1 MNKNYR
7 TLYFDIETNGMEDF
21 VTFDD
26 LEVIHCLS
34 IYDGRKEQMI
44 TFEGDGIPEGLRM
57 LNQADTIIGHNVIKF
72 DIPAIQKLYTWSPQS
87 AILDTLVTARAVHPD
102 LRLADMSRKNFPKEL
117 WGSHSLKAWGQ
128 RLGGLFK
135 LEFDEQNFDHYSEEM
150 RKYCERDVLVTCAIG
165 QYLRGKEPD
174 SRMMGIEHQFA
185 RIIRSQEMVGFRF
198 DEKKA
203 DQLIIE
209 LTTKRAEL
217 LDELQRTFEPVVEE
231 MKTPSG
237 WQVQI
242 DDEIHSAP
250 TKASLKTLLKKLGH
264 VQALANK
271 ATKLEN
277 KTKSIPFNPGSRDQI
292 ADRLKKLGW
301 TPEHF
306 TPDGKPKIDEAVL
319 KSVKHPSAQLLL
331 HYLTV
336 QKRLGMLA
344 EGDNAWVKRVRHG
357 RIHGVVNTNGT
368 VTGRC
373 CHNTPNIAQ
382 VPAVRAPYGKQ
393 CRELFTAGEGYDL
406 VGVDA
411 SGLELRMLAHY
422 LALFDGGQYTKQL
435 LEGDIHSIN
444 QKAAGL
450 ETRDQAKTFIY
461 AFLYGAGDG
470 KIGDIVGGTA
480 MDGKKLKARF
490 LASLPALNKL
500 KKAVE
505 EKVRRSH
512 FLTGIDG
519 RKLPIRSEHSA
530 LNFLLQSAGAVV
542 MKKALILL
550 HHELTTNTQWALGRE
565 YAFVANIHDEFQAEV
580 VPKHSETYGKI
591 AVHAIKKAGKEL
603 KMNCPLDG
611 EYKIGRTW
619 ADTH

>member
-1 MNKNYR
+1 MKKQYS

-44 TFEGDGIPEGLRM
+44 TFDGDGIPEGLRM
-57 LNQADTIIGHNVIKF
+57 LNKADTIIGHNVIKF

-87 AILDTLVTARAVHPD
+87 AILDTLVTARAVHSD
-102 LRLADMSRKNFPKEL
+102 IRNTDMSRKDFPKEM

-135 LEFDEQNFDHYSEEM
+135 LEFDVENFDTYSDEM
-150 RKYCERDVLVTCAIG
+150 RKYCERDVLVTAAVG
-165 QYLRGKEPD
+165 SYLRTKEPD
-174 SRMMGIEHQFA
+174 SRMLGIEHQFA

-203 DQLIIE
+203 DALIAD

-217 LDELQRTFEPVVEE
+217 LDELQRTFEPTVEE

-237 WQVQI
+237 WQVEVEG
-242 DDEIHSAP
+242 EIHTAP
-250 TKASLKTLLKKLGH
+250 TKASLKTLLKELGH
-264 VQALANK
+264 AQALANK
-271 ATKLEN
+271 ATKLSN
-277 KTKSIPFNPGSRDQI
+277 KTKSTPFNPGSRDQI
-292 ADRLKKLGW
+292 ATRLKGLGW

-319 KSVKHPSAQLLL
+319 KDVKHPSAQLLL

-344 EGDNAWVKRVRHG
+344 EGDNAWVKKVRLG
-357 RIHGVVNTNGT
+357 RIHGAVNTNGT

-422 LALFDGGQYTKQL
+422 LAIFDGGQYMRQL
-435 LEGDIHSIN
+435 LEGDIHAIN

-480 MDGKKLKARF
+480 LDGKKLKARF
-490 LASLPALNKL
+490 LASLPALNRL
-500 KKAVE
+500 KRAVE
-505 EKVRRSH
+505 EKVKRSH
-512 FLTGIDG
+512 SLKGIDG
-519 RKLPIRSEHSA
+519 RILPIRSEHSA

-550 HHELTTNTQWALGRE
+550 HHELTTTTQWALGRE

-580 VPKHSETYGKI
+580 IPKHSETYGKM
-591 AVHAIKKAGKEL
+591 AVHAIKRAGKEL

>member
-1 MNKNYR
+1 
-7 TLYFDIETNGMEDF
+7 
-21 VTFDD
+21 
-26 LEVIHCLS
+26 
-34 IYDGRKEQMI
+34 MI
-44 TFEGDGIPEGLRM
+44 
-57 LNQADTIIGHNVIKF
+57 
-72 DIPAIQKLYTWSPQS
+72 S
-87 AILDTLVTARAVHPD
+87 
-102 LRLADMSRKNFPKEL
+102 
-117 WGSHSLKAWGQ
+117 
-128 RLGGLFK
+128 
-135 LEFDEQNFDHYSEEM
+135 
-150 RKYCERDVLVTCAIG
+150 
-165 QYLRGKEPD
+165 
-174 SRMMGIEHQFA
+174 IEHQFA

-203 DQLIIE
+203 DELIAE
-209 LTTKRAEL
+209 LATKRAEL

-231 MKTPSG
+231 MKTASG
-237 WQVQI
+237 WQV
-242 DDEIHSAP
+242 EVEGEFHSAP
-250 TKASLKTLLKKLGH
+250 TKTLLKTLLKELGH

-271 ATKLEN
+271 ATKLGN

-292 ADRLKKLGW
+292 ATRLKALGW
-301 TPEHF
+301 TPQHF
-306 TPDGKPKIDEAVL
+306 TSDGKEKIDESVL
-319 KSVKHPSAQLLL
+319 KGIKHPSAQLLL
-331 HYLTV
+331 QYLMI

-344 EGDNAWVKRVRHG
+344 EGDNAWIKRVRLG
-357 RIHGVVNTNGT
+357 RIHGSVNTNGT

-422 LALFDGGQYTKQL
+422 LANYDGGQYTRHL
-435 LEGDIHSIN
+435 LEGDVHSLN

-480 MDGKKLKARF
+480 RDGKNLKARF
-490 LASLPALNKL
+490 LASLPALNRL
-500 KKAVE
+500 KRAVE

-512 FLTGIDG
+512 SLKGIDG
-519 RKLPIRSEHSA
+519 RTLPIRSEHSA

-550 HHELTTNTQWALGRE
+550 HHDLTTTTQWALGRE
-565 YAFVANIHDEFQAEV
+565 YAFVANVHDEFQAEV
-580 VPKHSETYGKI
+580 VPKHAEAYGKL
-591 AVHAIKKAGKEL
+591 AVHAIKRAGREL